1 MKKNRKRSASS
12 EVEWEEGF
20 KTPENFQLL
29 LTVLRS
35 IINNYNKPSFSPFIS
50 YSNPTV
56 FIDGDSPAE
65 QNSIIC
71 SA

>member
-1 MKKNRKRSASS
+1 MSS
-12 EVEWEEGF
+12 EVEWEERF

-29 LTVLRS
+29 LTVLRG

-50 YSNPTV
+50 YSKPAV